1 MVEEF
6 GMDARYP
13 LPSASAKFFMGAYF
27 FVIVAGWVVGLGPR
41 GWFWVIGLFVG
52 IPWLGALSNCFH
64 TVWCRE
70 GYEAALTDMARLESD
85 RPGVGGQLPPIMQAQ
100 FDAELAKRSAKKPS

>member
-13 LPSASAKFFMGAYF
+13 LPSASTNFFMGAYF
-27 FVIVAGWVVGLGPR
+27 FVIIAGWLVGLAPHA
-41 GWFWVIGLFVG
+41 WFWAVGLFVG

-70 GYEAALTDMARLESD
+70 GYDAALTDMAWRESD
-85 RPGVGGQLPPIMQAQ
+85 RRGVGGQLPPTMQAQ
-100 FDAELAKRSAKKPS
+100 FDAELVLHSAKKPS